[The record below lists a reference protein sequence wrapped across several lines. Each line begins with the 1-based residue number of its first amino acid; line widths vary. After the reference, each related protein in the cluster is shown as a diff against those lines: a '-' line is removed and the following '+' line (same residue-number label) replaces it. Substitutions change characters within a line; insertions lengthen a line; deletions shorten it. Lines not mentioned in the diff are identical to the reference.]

1 MSVRP
6 RNTTPTRIGVY
17 RPPQADSTRAQ
28 TEIELS
34 VVMPCL
40 NESETLAQC
49 IEAAQKALREH
60 GIAGEVIVADNGS
73 TDGSPEIAR
82 THGARVV
89 NVTARGYG
97 NALMGGI
104 AAARGRYV
112 IMGDADASY
121 DFAEIP
127 QFVAKLREGYELVQG
142 CRLPSGGGRVE
153 PGAMP
158 PLHRWL
164 GNPVFSRLAR
174 LWFRAPINDIHCGL
188 RAFSKT
194 LYERLDHRCTGM
206 EFASE
211 MIIKS
216 ALHGVRIAEIPIVL
230 RPDGRQKG
238 RSHLRT
244 WRDGWRHLRF
254 FFLYSPRWLFLLPGA
269 ALMLAGL
276 AAYALGF
283 PRVQINSVGFD
294 VHTLLF
300 GSVAIICGYQAVLF
314 AILTKV
320 FAINEG
326 LLPGDERVK
335 VLTRHVT
342 LETGLVVSAVAL
354 LAGLSLLG
362 VAVSDWRAAAYGALD
377 YGVTMRKVIPGMTLT
392 VLGVQ
397 TTLSSFYLSI
407 LGLSRK

>member
-1 MSVRP
+1 VSVRP
-6 RNTTPTRIGVY
+6 RRTTPTRIGIY
-17 RPPQADSTRAQ
+17 RPPSPLAQ
-28 TEIELS
+28 PAEIELS

-49 IEAAQKALREH
+49 IDAAQTALREH

-82 THGARVV
+82 AHGARVV
-89 NVTARGYG
+89 HVAERGYG

-121 DFAEIP
+121 DFGEIP
-127 QFVAKLREGYELVQG
+127 RFVAKLREGYELVQG

-216 ALHGVRIAEIPIVL
+216 ALHRARIAEIPIVL
-230 RPDGRQKG
+230 RPDGREKG

-254 FFLYSPRWLFLLPGA
+254 FFLFSPRWLFLFPGA

-283 PRVQINSVGFD
+283 PRVQIKGVGFD

-300 GSVAIICGYQAVLF
+300 GSVAMICGYQAILF
-314 AILTKV
+314 AVLTKV
-320 FAINEG
+320 FAMNEG
-326 LLPGDERVK
+326 LLPNDDRVK
-335 VLTRHVT
+335 ALMRRTT
-342 LETGLVVSAVAL
+342 LETGLGVSAAAL
-354 LAGLSLLG
+354 VIGLGLLG
-362 VAVSDWRAAAYGALD
+362 VAVSEWRAAAYGALD
-377 YGVTMRKVIPGMTLT
+377 YAVTMRKVIPGMTLT

>member
-1 MSVRP
+1 VSVRP
-6 RNTTPTRIGVY
+6 ARTTPTRIGIY
-17 RPPQADSTRAQ
+17 RPPHPDPARPPA
-28 TEIELS
+28 EIELS

-49 IEAAQKALREH
+49 IDAAQTALREH
-60 GIAGEVIVADNGS
+60 AIAGEVIVADNGS
-73 TDGSPEIAR
+73 TDGSPDIAR
-82 THGARVV
+82 AHGARVV
-89 NVTARGYG
+89 HVAERGYG
-97 NALMGGI
+97 NALIGGI

-121 DFAEIP
+121 DFGEIP
-127 QFVAKLREGYELVQG
+127 HFVAKLREGYELVQG

-174 LWFRAPINDIHCGL
+174 LWFGAPINDIHCGL

-216 ALHGVRIAEIPIVL
+216 ALHGARIAEIPIVL

-254 FFLYSPRWLFLLPGA
+254 FFLFSPRWLFLLPGA

-283 PRVQINSVGFD
+283 PRVQIKGVGFD

-300 GSVAIICGYQAVLF
+300 GSVAIICGYQAILF
-314 AILTKV
+314 AVLTKV
-320 FAINEG
+320 FAMNEG
-326 LLPGDERVK
+326 LLPNDERVK

-342 LETGLVVSAVAL
+342 LETAL
-354 LAGLSLLG
+354 GLSAAALVIGLGLLG
-362 VAVSDWRAAAYGALD
+362 TAVSEWQAAAYGALD

>member
-1 MSVRP
+1 
-6 RNTTPTRIGVY
+6 
-17 RPPQADSTRAQ
+17 
-28 TEIELS
+28 
-34 VVMPCL
+34 MPCL

-49 IEAAQKALREH
+49 IDAAQTALREH

-73 TDGSPEIAR
+73 TDGSPDIAR
-82 THGARVV
+82 AHGARVV
-89 NVTARGYG
+89 HVAERGYG

-121 DFAEIP
+121 DFGEIP
-127 QFVAKLREGYELVQG
+127 RFVAKLREGYELVQG

-216 ALHGVRIAEIPIVL
+216 ALHGARIAEIPIVL

-254 FFLYSPRWLFLLPGA
+254 FFLFSPRWLFLLPGA

-283 PRVQINSVGFD
+283 PRVQIKGVGFD

-300 GSVAIICGYQAVLF
+300 GSVAMICGYQAILF
-314 AILTKV
+314 AVLTKV
-320 FAINEG
+320 FAMNEG
-326 LLPGDERVK
+326 LLPNDDRVK
-335 VLTRHVT
+335 ALMRRTT
-342 LETGLVVSAVAL
+342 LETGLGVSAAAL
-354 LAGLSLLG
+354 VIGLGLLG
-362 VAVSDWRAAAYGALD
+362 VAVSEWRAAAYGALD
-377 YGVTMRKVIPGMTLT
+377 YAVTMRKVIPGMTLT

>member
-1 MSVRP
+1 
-6 RNTTPTRIGVY
+6 
-17 RPPQADSTRAQ
+17 
-28 TEIELS
+28 
-34 VVMPCL
+34 MPCL

-49 IEAAQKALREH
+49 VDAAQKALREH
-60 GIAGEVIVADNGS
+60 GIVGEVIVADNGS
-73 TDGSPEIAR
+73 TDGSPDIAR
-82 THGARVV
+82 AHGARVV
-89 NVTARGYG
+89 EVAERGYG
-97 NALMGGI
+97 NALMRGI
-104 AAARGRYV
+104 TAARGRYV

-121 DFAEIP
+121 DFGEIP
-127 QFVAKLREGYELVQG
+127 RFVAKLREGYELVQG

-174 LWFRAPINDIHCGL
+174 LWFQAPINDIHCGL

-216 ALHGVRIAEIPIVL
+216 ALHGARIAEIPIVL
-230 RPDGRQKG
+230 RRDGRQKG

-254 FFLYSPRWLFLLPGA
+254 FFLFSPRWLFLFPGA

-283 PRVQINSVGFD
+283 PRVQIKGVGFD

-300 GSVAIICGYQAVLF
+300 GSVAIICGYQAILF
-314 AILTKV
+314 AVLTKV
-320 FAINEG
+320 FAMNEG
-326 LLPGDERVK
+326 LLPDDDRVK
-335 VLTRHVT
+335 ALMRRTS
-342 LETGLVVSAVAL
+342 LEAGLGVSAAAL
-354 LAGLSLLG
+354 VIGLGLLG
-362 VAVSDWRAAAYGALD
+362 VAVNEWRAAAYGALD
-377 YGVTMRKVIPGMTLT
+377 YGVTMRKVIPGMMLT

>member
-1 MSVRP
+1 VSVRP
-6 RNTTPTRIGVY
+6 RLTTPTRVGIY
-17 RPPQADSTRAQ
+17 RPPHPDPIRAP

-49 IEAAQKALREH
+49 IDAAQTALREH

-73 TDGSPEIAR
+73 TDGSPEIAHA
-82 THGARVV
+82 HGARVIHV
-89 NVTARGYG
+89 AERGYG

-121 DFAEIP
+121 DFGEIP
-127 QFVAKLREGYELVQG
+127 RFVAKLREGYELVQG

-216 ALHGVRIAEIPIVL
+216 ALNGARIAEVPIVL

-254 FFLYSPRWLFLLPGA
+254 FFLFSPRWLFLFPGA
-269 ALMLAGL
+269 ALVLAGL

-283 PRVQINSVGFD
+283 PRVRINGVGFD

-300 GSVAIICGYQAVLF
+300 GSVAIICGYQAILF
-314 AILTKV
+314 AVLTKV
-320 FAINEG
+320 FAMNEG
-326 LLPGDERVK
+326 LLPNDERVNA
-335 VLTRHVT
+335 LMGRIS
-342 LETGLVVSAVAL
+342 LETALGVSAAALVV
-354 LAGLSLLG
+354 GLSLLG

-377 YGVTMRKVIPGMTLT
+377 YAVTMRKVIPGMTLT

>member
-1 MSVRP
+1 
-6 RNTTPTRIGVY
+6 
-17 RPPQADSTRAQ
+17 
-28 TEIELS
+28 
-34 VVMPCL
+34 MPCL

-49 IEAAQKALREH
+49 IDAAQTALREH

-82 THGARVV
+82 AHGACVV
-89 NVTARGYG
+89 HVADRGYG
-97 NALMGGI
+97 NALMAGI

-121 DFAEIP
+121 DFGEIP
-127 QFVAKLREGYELVQG
+127 RFVAKLREGYELVQG

-216 ALHGVRIAEIPIVL
+216 ALHGARMAEIPIVL

-254 FFLYSPRWLFLLPGA
+254 FFLFSPRWLFLFPGA

-283 PRVQINSVGFD
+283 PRVQIKGVGFD

-300 GSVAIICGYQAVLF
+300 GSVAIICGYQAILF
-314 AILTKV
+314 AVLTKV
-320 FAINEG
+320 FAMNEG
-326 LLPGDERVK
+326 LLPNDDRVK
-335 VLTRHVT
+335 ALMRRTT
-342 LETGLVVSAVAL
+342 LETGLGVSAAAL
-354 LAGLSLLG
+354 VIGLGLLG
-362 VAVSDWRAAAYGALD
+362 VAVSEWRAAAYGPLD
-377 YGVTMRKVIPGMTLT
+377 YAVTMRKVIPGMTLT